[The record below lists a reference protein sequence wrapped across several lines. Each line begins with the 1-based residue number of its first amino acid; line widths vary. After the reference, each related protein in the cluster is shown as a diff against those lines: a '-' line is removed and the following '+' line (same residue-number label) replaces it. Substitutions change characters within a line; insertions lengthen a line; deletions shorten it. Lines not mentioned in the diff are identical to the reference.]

1 MKKSAAS
8 AKKLVKKS
16 ISAGEVLCVAYLAL
30 LGVMLPLAVHSA
42 YYDITLAKAVVF
54 WVLSALLLA
63 AFAVWRIAGRKGAP
77 QPLSFSLPDLLFC
90 VFALTHIASTLLFR
104 PLSASLW
111 ASDNRYQG
119 IVSFALYLGV
129 FLVLRRHGSFA
140 ALVRY
145 ALWLGVSVAA
155 ALAVGEVFGVDLLGL
170 RAISPAIE
178 LPRFFSTV
186 GNITFLSAL
195 CVLFLPLFSVMA
207 LDAESVSGGIIWSLG
222 ALLTLCSGIA
232 VRADGF
238 ALGAL
243 AGFALIPLLT
253 REARLVRRV
262 PRLWGAAALAA
273 LLFSLAMRRGALY
286 PLSSLGKVLTS
297 PVLLLSVAAVSA
309 VLWKLLCR
317 RGDQEIVVFRRV
329 YLIVF
334 WTLFALGVVFLV
346 LANTL
351 WRDKLPEAIAAVAVF
366 SPSWGTDRGAE
377 WMSFWQMFREASVW
391 QKLIGS
397 GSGSLAAWDRAHRLF
412 SDAVTDSAHNEYLHY
427 LLTGG
432 VIGLGSYA
440 ALLFLALRAAVLRP
454 SPVRTAL
461 ASGCA
466 AYAVQAAVN
475 IAQPFT
481 TPLFFALLALLLSDR
496 PAVPEE
502 QAGENDIF
510 WKVGLAGVAIAL
522 LVAAAAQ
529 ARVL

>member
-16 ISAGEVLCVAYLAL
+16 ISTSEVLCVAYLAL

-63 AFAVWRIAGRKGAP
+63 AFAVWRIAGRKDAP
-77 QPLSFSLPDLLFC
+77 QPLPLSLPDLLFC

-104 PLSASLW
+104 PLSAGLL

-119 IVSFALYLGV
+119 IVSFAMYLGV

-145 ALWLGVSVAA
+145 ALWLGVSAAA

-195 CVLFLPLFSVMA
+195 CVLFLPLFSVLA
-207 LDAESVSGGIIWSLG
+207 IDAESVSGGIIWSLG
-222 ALLTLCSGIA
+222 ALLTLCCGIA

-253 REARLVRRV
+253 REERLVRRV
-262 PRLWGAAALAA
+262 PLLWGTAALAA
-273 LLFSLAMRRGALY
+273 LLFSFAMRRGALY
-286 PLSSLGKVLTS
+286 PLSLLGRVLTS
-297 PVLLLSVAAVSA
+297 PVLLLGVAAVSA
-309 VLWKLLCR
+309 VLWVVLSR
-317 RGDQEIVVFRRV
+317 QGDREVAVFRRV
-329 YLIVF
+329 YLIFF
-334 WTLFALGVVFLV
+334 WAVFALGAGFLV

-351 WRDKLPEAIAAVAVF
+351 WRDSLPDALAAVAVF

-377 WMSFWQMFREASVW
+377 WMSFWQMFRDSSLL
-391 QKLIGS
+391 QKLIGN
-397 GSGSLAAWDRAHRLF
+397 GAGALADWDRAHRLF
-412 SDAVTDSAHNEYLHY
+412 SDAVTDSAHNEYLQY

-432 VIGLGSYA
+432 MLGLGAYLG
-440 ALLFLALRAAVLRP
+440 LLALALRTALRRP
-454 SPVRTAL
+454 SPTRTAL
-461 ASGCA
+461 ALGCA
-466 AYAVQAAVN
+466 SYAVQAAVN

-481 TPLFFALLALLLSDR
+481 TPLFLALLALLFADR
-496 PAVPEE
+496 PEGAPERE
-502 QAGENDIF
+502 KGSELFWRVALTMLAAGIL
-510 WKVGLAGVAIAL
+510 LAAHV
-522 LVAAAAQ
+522 
-529 ARVL
+529 